1 MDEMNIGEEEEKE
14 GEEKQKRKGGTT
26 SHTVGRI
33 ARQTLNFPARRM
45 AKGYVIIYV
54 REKMEALRLKYGI
67 QIPVNGEQGAVS
79 GEQKDPFEEERRK
92 WHEAGKQE
100 EMPLE

>member
-1 MDEMNIGEEEEKE
+1 
-14 GEEKQKRKGGTT
+14 
-26 SHTVGRI
+26 
-33 ARQTLNFPARRM
+33 
-45 AKGYVIIYV
+45 
-54 REKMEALRLKYGI
+54 LRLKYGI